1 MRGSRRRLYS
11 HRNLVRRD
19 GQARVVPAEAE
30 RVRQRHLLLVI
41 LKRLGEHVGGSLGIG
56 CFEASGRRHAIVRDG
71 ERRNDRL
78 DRACRAERVARRAL
92 DRAHGDLKAGLFA
105 AQCAQ
110 RLGLGELVGVRSCAM
125 RVEMSQV
132 SRGKPAFFKRD
143 AHRTDDTFA
152 LRVGGGHVVGIAR
165 RAEAGDFR

>member
-1 MRGSRRRLYS
+1 M
-11 HRNLVRRD
+11 
-19 GQARVVPAEAE
+19 
-30 RVRQRHLLLVI
+30 
-41 LKRLGEHVGGSLGIG
+41 
-56 CFEASGRRHAIVRDG
+56 
-71 ERRNDRL
+71 
-78 DRACRAERVARRAL
+78 ARRAL
-92 DRAHGDLKAGLFA
+92 DRAHGDLKARLFA

-132 SRGKPAFFKRD
+132 SGGKPAFLKRY
-143 AHRTDDTFA
+143 AHRANNTFP